1 MNSDKKVKNLMKKLQ
16 CEVNDWHI
24 MVEACG
30 NQNAYSD
37 SMLSNCINFCKQIE
51 KIYEKKA

>member
-24 MVEACG
+24 IVEACG

-37 SMLSNCINFCKQIE
+37 SMLSNCINLCKQIE